1 MTPLRKAGRGA
12 MSGNLRR
19 SDIIRLAL
27 LWWAGVNLR
36 ITLLAVPPAI
46 PLIHEDLALD
56 PVLVGALNALPILL
70 FAALAVGGSR
80 LIARIGARRALVV
93 GLLTVR
99 SEAHTSELQSLMRI
113 SYAVFCLKKKTIEKA
128 KTIRNMST

>member
-1 MTPLRKAGRGA
+1 MTPLRKAGREA

-93 GLLTVR
+93 GLLTVGTASALR
-99 SEAHTSELQSLMRI
+99 DR
-113 SYAVFCLKKKTIEKA
+113 K
-128 KTIRNMST
+128 STRLNSSH

>member
-1 MTPLRKAGRGA
+1 MTPLRKAGREA

-36 ITLLAVPPAI
+36 ITLLAVPPVI

-93 GLLTVR
+93 GLLTVGTR
-99 SEAHTSELQSLMRI
+99 SEEHTSELQSLMRI
-113 SYAVFCLKKKTIEKA
+113 SYAVFCLKKKNNTH
-128 KTIRNMST
+128 